1 MRTDFEAYEDR
12 FSHIVKFLNFSGG
25 PGALL
30 DDPKIKRPKNRGC
43 PYFGV
48 WHDPVSEN
56 IGLEE

>member
-1 MRTDFEAYEDR
+1 METDFEAVEDG
-12 FSHIVKFLNFSGG
+12 FSHIVKFSDFAGG

-30 DDPKIKRPKNRGC
+30 DDPKIKRLKNRGC

-48 WHDPVSEN
+48 WHHSVSEN